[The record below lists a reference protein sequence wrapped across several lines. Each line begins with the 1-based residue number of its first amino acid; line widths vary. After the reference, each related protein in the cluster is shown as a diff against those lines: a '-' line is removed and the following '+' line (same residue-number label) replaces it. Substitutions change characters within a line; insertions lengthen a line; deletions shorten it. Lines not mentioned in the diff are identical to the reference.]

1 MMKKINKIICCLILP
16 FVAISCLSGCGGDR
30 SSADILNKYSSIK
43 DAYKSSGIF
52 GSVDS
57 DTVGDAIDITHST
70 TGEIANLKKFNS
82 NDGYDEVYVGQLS
95 NKDENLAIRY
105 LMLTNVQYAL
115 LNKIFEY
122 YEGMS
127 ESFFKNTDILDVGKK
142 EMKTLYN
149 KLEDL
154 EDAIA
159 TFKVAKTKFEQTVEV
174 MTFGG
179 VVRADVTSY
188 AYSVNLLI
196 EQSFDFV
203 GYFKELNTKYL
214 YSNEITEEN
223 KYSYARHYFYE
234 ADYNLTEIAYYR
246 YVKSCNSI
254 SECDLC
260 YLANG
265 LGDNN
270 HSNCASYKFLRDAII
285 SKDSTYDYLYNPTFY
300 DDLLNGEKAITVEQ
314 LEDFKNAKDGF
325 LQKTNIYKIVYDN
338 MDYYTYNTHILN
350 NDVESY
356 KKSVS
361 KIEQANIKNMEEYY
375 TDSFLEFYD
384 TELKNLYEILE

>member
-1 MMKKINKIICCLILP
+1 MKKINKIICCLILP
-16 FVAISCLSGCGGDR
+16 FVAISCLSGCGGNR

-52 GSVDS
+52 GSADS

-70 TGEIANLKKFNS
+70 TGEISNIKKFDEGDN
-82 NDGYDEVYVGQLS
+82 YDSTYVGQLS
-95 NKDENLAIRY
+95 SKDENLAIRY
-105 LMLTNVQYAL
+105 YLLINVQYTI

-127 ESFFKNTDILDVGKK
+127 ESFFENTDILEVDKK

-174 MTFGG
+174 MTFDG

-203 GYFKELNTKYL
+203 GYFKELNTKYM

-234 ADYNLTEIAYYR
+234 ADYNLAEIMYYR
-246 YVKSCNSI
+246 YVKSCNSVN
-254 SECDLC
+254 ECDLC
-260 YLANG
+260 YTTDIDDVCTNAL
-265 LGDNN
+265 NN
-270 HSNCASYKFLRDAII
+270 TSL
-285 SKDSTYDYLYNPTFY
+285 YLYKPTFY
-300 DDLLNGEKAITVEQ
+300 DGLNSGEKAITLEQ
-314 LEDFKNAKDGF
+314 LEDFKSAKDSF
-325 LQKTNIYKIVYDN
+325 LQKTEIYKIVYEN
-338 MDYYTYNTHILN
+338 MDYYTYNSHILN
-350 NDVESY
+350 DDVEDY

-361 KIEQANIKNMEEYY
+361 KVEQANIQLMEEYY
-375 TDSFLEFYD
+375 ENSFLEFYN
-384 TELKNLYEILE
+384 TELKNLYEILK

>member
-1 MMKKINKIICCLILP
+1 MKKINKIICCLILP

-52 GSVDS
+52 GSVDG
-57 DTVGDAIDITHST
+57 DTTSNAINITHSDE
-70 TGEIANLKKFNS
+70 GEIANLKKFDAKSTDS
-82 NDGYDEVYVGQLS
+82 NYVNQLAE
-95 NKDENLAIRY
+95 KDENLATRY
-105 LMLTNVQYAL
+105 LVLVNFQYPL
-115 LNKIFEY
+115 LNRVFEY

-127 ESFFKNTDILDVGKK
+127 ENFFNNTDILDVDKK

-196 EQSFDFV
+196 EQSLDFV

-214 YSNEITEEN
+214 YSGEITEEN
-223 KYSYARHYFYE
+223 KISYARHYFYE
-234 ADYNLTEIAYYR
+234 ADYNLTEIMYYR
-246 YVKSCNSI
+246 YFKACNNI
-254 SECDLC
+254 NECDLC
-260 YLANG
+260 YINNG
-265 LGDNN
+265 AGYGNYDHINHYAWEFLLDVMTDN
-270 HSNCASYKFLRDAII
+270 YKH
-285 SKDSTYDYLYNPTFY
+285 LYNAEFY
-300 DDLLNGEKAITVEQ
+300 DGLADSGKDISVEK
-314 LEDFKNAKDGF
+314 LEDFDTAKKGF
-325 LQKTNIYKIVYDN
+325 LQKTKIYKIVYEN
-338 MDYYTYNTHILN
+338 MDYYTFNSHILT
-350 NDVESY
+350 NDMEAY

-361 KIEQANIKNMEEYY
+361 KVEQANIQLMEEYY
-375 TDSFLEFYD
+375 ENTFLEFY
-384 TELKNLYEILE
+384 TNELANLYDGLK